1 MTFLLDANVLLD
13 FQRAEVLPALVE
25 AAARVDFAVAE
36 KVLDEVTV
44 PRRDDSGDVVGKKR
58 QAAKILE
65 GSRIRT
71 VEILP
76 GSPAATLMQALL
88 APLKT
93 LTDKD
98 QGEAASV
105 AAAASDSG
113 LVFVTGD
120 KVAVL
125 WALNE
130 LFNSGER
137 VMRVPVFIRLLHEKR
152 ALEPEAVREVAD
164 RATSHGAIPTWWAS
178 WLAEVTR
185 TAARKGC

>member
-1 MTFLLDANVLLD
+1 VTFLLDANVLLD
-13 FQRAEVLPALVE
+13 FQRAEVLPALVK
-25 AAARVDFAVAE
+25 AAERVDFAVAE

-44 PRRDDSGDVVGKKR
+44 PKRDDSGDVVGKKR
-58 QAAKILE
+58 QAAKILA

-71 VEILP
+71 V
-76 GSPAATLMQALL
+76 
-88 APLKT
+88 T

-105 AAAASDSG
+105 AAAASDSN
-113 LVFVTGD
+113 LVFVAGD

-152 ALEPEAVREVAD
+152 ALEPGTVREVAD
-164 RATSHGAIPTWWAS
+164 RATSHGTIPTWWAS
-178 WLAEVTR
+178 WLAAVTS
-185 TAARKGC
+185 TANPVTGVS